1 MKEFNEKLQERF
13 AAMCKSGKLFR
24 STITG
29 RELWTLYLESFKNDP
44 IFRDPNSSTHNCNHC
59 NNFIKRYGNIVGIDA
74 DYNIIT
80 MFDVDVKNISEE
92 YVPIA
97 KALSTLLKKSSIS
110 NVFFETFN
118 ELNELPYEKCS
129 KTNAQFRLG
138 VDQNVKRY
146 TKEEAEVFGVVKPNE
161 IRTFNHF
168 HLDLPKAFVDM
179 TGESIETIMANFR
192 TDKEVFKRAMDEIS
206 SDTFNLV
213 FDLIKQGSLLNGD
226 AHLTKIEKMVPYKA
240 EYDALAKKQQDNWCW
255 VTSYKLPIAKFRNE
269 LIGTLC
275 SELSQGED
283 LNTACQSWN
292 KRVDPANYMKATA
305 PITQSQIKAAQKF
318 VEENGY
324 TKSFRRRIA
333 TIDDIKVTEIKHIN
347 SGNGTIEEV
356 SIFDKVKPNKSRHQR
371 NQFDNIEEISIV
383 KFMKDVLPTATSVEA
398 FLDNKHE
405 GNMVT
410 LTTSETDDSKPMF
423 KWDNNYSWTYNGNL
437 AGKSQIKE
445 AVKDQ
450 GGIVDG
456 VLNFRLAWND
466 GDGGDTSDLDI
477 WASEPGG
484 LLIGYSTG
492 YRKDSGNVRTPQS
505 GQLDVDNRN
514 PGNKMGVENITWNNK
529 AKMKNGVYKL
539 WINQFSARNS
549 KGFKVEIEFGGDIYE
564 YTYDRPVHGNVQVAE
579 VTLKDGEFTIN
590 HILPSISSSKTI
602 YGLDTKQFHRVNLM
616 CLSPNHWDNNK
627 TGNQHYFFMLD
638 KCKTDRRIRSFHN
651 ENLNSDLVQH
661 KKVME
666 VLGATN
672 MVDPQD
678 EQLSGLGFN
687 ATVPD
692 ELIVKV
698 SGTHKRMMKIKF

>member
-1 MKEFNEKLQERF
+1 MKEFNEKLQEKF
-13 AAMCKSGKLFR
+13 ADICKGGKLFR
-24 STITG
+24 SSVTG
-29 RELWTLYLESFKNDP
+29 RQVWQLYLNSFTPEANP
-44 IFRDPNSSTHNCNHC
+44 IFRDPESTTHNCNHC
-59 NNFIKRYGNIVGIDA
+59 NNFIKRYGNVVGLDEN
-74 DYNIIT
+74 YNIVT
-80 MFDVDVKNISEE
+80 MFDVDGISDE
-92 YVPIA
+92 YAPVA
-97 KALSTLLKKSSIS
+97 KAISDALKKAAIS
-110 NVFFETFN
+110 DVFFETFN

-129 KTNAQFRLG
+129 KSNATFRLG
-138 VDQNVKRY
+138 IDKNVKRY
-146 TKEEAEVFGVVKPNE
+146 TKAEAEVFGVVKPDE

-168 HLDLPKAFVDM
+168 HLDLPTQFVDM
-179 TGESIETIMANFR
+179 TGSSVETIMGNFR

-206 SDTFNLV
+206 IDTFNLV
-213 FDLIKQGSLLNGD
+213 KDLIKQGSLLNGD
-226 AHLTKIEKMVPYKA
+226 AYLPKMETMVPYKA
-240 EYDALAKKQQDNWCW
+240 EYDTLSAAQKDNWCW
-255 VTSYKLPIAKFRNE
+255 NTSYKLPIAKFRNE

-283 LNTACQSWN
+283 LNSACQSWN

-305 PITQSQIKAAQKF
+305 PITQSQIDAAQKF
-318 VEENGY
+318 VRENGY
-324 TKSFRRRIA
+324 TESFNRRIA

-356 SIFDKVKPNKSRHQR
+356 SIFDNVKPNKSRHQR
-371 NQFDNIEEISIV
+371 NKFENIEEISIV

-410 LTTSETDDSKPMF
+410 LTTANSDESKPMF

-445 AVKDQ
+445 AVKEQ

-466 GDGGDTSDLDI
+466 SGDDQSDLDI

-484 LLIGYSTG
+484 VKIGYSTG

-505 GQLDVDNRN
+505 GQLDVDNTN
-514 PGNKMGVENITWNNK
+514 PGSKMGVENITWNNK
-529 AKMKNGVYKL
+529 AKMRDGVYKL
-539 WINQFSARNS
+539 WINQYSSRNS
-549 KGFKVEIEFGGDIYE
+549 KGFKVEIEFDGDIYE
-564 YTYDRPVHGNVQVAE
+564 YSYDRPVSGNVQVAE
-579 VTLKDGEFTIN
+579 ITLNNGEFTIN
-590 HILPSISSSKTI
+590 HLLPSTTSSRTL

-616 CLSPNHWDNNK
+616 CLSPNYWDKNN
-627 TGNQHYFFMLD
+627 TGHQHYFFMLD

-672 MVDPQD
+672 MIEPQD
-678 EQLSGLGFN
+678 DQLSGLGFN